1 MFRRIPLKR
10 SQKGKDNVLH
20 DDPCHWQSINEAFSK
35 ERTQVTYPRTTI
47 ARQETATRR
56 KRSSRDAK
64 TSINQLPAT
73 NRVLLK
79 GLLPNDIWNEL
90 VTFDHNEWKFDQNE
104 NEERKHKVPRSDF
117 KLSLSK
123 NGEVPL
129 LSGERNTGERVELCT
144 TRADSLNSQ
153 ERALSRVITLRTG
166 ANSRATDY

>member
-1 MFRRIPLKR
+1 M
-10 SQKGKDNVLH
+10 
-20 DDPCHWQSINEAFSK
+20 
-35 ERTQVTYPRTTI
+35 
-47 ARQETATRR
+47 
-56 KRSSRDAK
+56 
-64 TSINQLPAT
+64 
-73 NRVLLK
+73 
-79 GLLPNDIWNEL
+79 
-90 VTFDHNEWKFDQNE
+90 
-104 NEERKHKVPRSDF
+104 PRSDF